1 MNCTFG
7 TARFFVRCMFGFGNK
22 KQIKVSVCVPVWGTE
37 EVLENCLESIAAQN
51 FEGLQIVVVDDGGA
65 GFRAAGGL
73 SAKKIVRDFERRLK
87 KTAAEYRPFV
97 KFIEHEE
104 NKGPLEARRSA
115 LYEASGKYVVFVDS
129 DDRLLGGALDTLYKT
144 AEKTGADIVHAM
156 AETACT
162 VPEQEKSER
171 VLEIYKKINNVF
183 LGGAEGCVQGKE
195 GILLGKEILDSFLVK
210 RSHNGFLWGKIF
222 DRELCL
228 EAFDKIPPVYCVFG
242 EDFLTYFFIALCAK
256 KYAGIDQKVYS
267 YSTGTGISSERK
279 IKTLEEWKKVCSAAS
294 ACTVLLDFLKNSKEE
309 FCITEEEAEAVR
321 GGCRYYAKNNLQQ
334 LKGSVVSELQE
345 EAYRELCLWWGEG
358 MIKTMETTL

>member
-129 DDRLLGGALDTLYKT
+129 DDRLLSGALDTLYKT
-144 AEKTGADIVHAM
+144 AERTGADIVHAM

-256 KYAGIDQKVYS
+256 KYAGIDKIVYS

-321 GGCRYYAKNNLQQ
+321 GGCRYYAKNNLEQ
-334 LKGSVVSELQE
+334 LKKTVIPELQTQ
-345 EAYRELCLWWGEG
+345 AYEELCEWWGKE
-358 MIKTMETTL
+358 MIKSVEK

>member
-1 MNCTFG
+1 M
-7 TARFFVRCMFGFGNK
+7 FVFNK
-22 KQIKVSVCVPVWGTE
+22 KDKIRVSVCVPVCGTE
-37 EVLENCLESIAAQN
+37 GVLAGCLESIAAQN
-51 FEGLQIVVVDDGGA
+51 FEGLEIVVVDDGGESLK
-65 GFRAAGGL
+65 GAGGL
-73 SAKKIVRDFERRLK
+73 SAKKILKGFVKGLK
-87 KTAAEYRPFV
+87 KQPARYRPEL

-104 NKGPLEARRSA
+104 NKGLVEARRSA
-115 LYEASGKYVVFVDS
+115 LYEAFGKYVVFVDS
-129 DDRLLGGALDTLYKT
+129 DDRLLCGALDTLYKT
-144 AEKTGADIVHAM
+144 AERTGADIVHAM

-195 GILLGKEILDSFLVK
+195 GILLGKEILESFLVK

-279 IKTLEEWKKVCSAAS
+279 IKSLEEWKKVCSAAS